1 MPFLK
6 IFLPFI
12 LTLAMVSPTQ
22 AAEKWTITS
31 LDWEPYSGKK
41 LPDHGKSIVK
51 LRQALQ
57 LNGIILE
64 VNFLPWARAKAMA
77 TQPGYV
83 GYFPA
88 WPEEVNEGFIAS
100 PPVDWS
106 EIAIMSL
113 GERTIPADLDSLF
126 STHIVGLIRSYTYPK
141 EIEEAASR
149 HKNNV
154 DEAPDENSLVRKL
167 ARGRCDVAITDP
179 AVMKY
184 YAEQNNIED
193 IVALKHICKIPL
205 VLAIKNSAQSKRVL
219 EILTNALARQIE
231 PK

>member
-1 MPFLK
+1 MSFKNTFL
-6 IFLPFI
+6 ILI
-12 LTLAMVSPTQ
+12 LTISIALPAF

-31 LDWEPYSGKK
+31 LDWQPYSGKN
-41 LPDHGKSIVK
+41 LPDQGKSIVK

-57 LNGIILE
+57 LNSIKLE
-64 VNFLPWARAKAMA
+64 VKFLPWARAKAMA
-77 TQPGYV
+77 TQPGYI

-106 EIAIMSL
+106 QIAIMSR

-126 STHIVGLIRSYTYPK
+126 STHIVGLIRSYVYPK
-141 EIEEAASR
+141 EIEEAANR

-154 DEAPDENSLVRKL
+154 DEAPDENSLVKKL
-167 ARGRCDVAITDP
+167 ARGRCDIAITDP

-184 YAEQNNIED
+184 YAEQ
-193 IVALKHICKIPL
+193 
-205 VLAIKNSAQSKRVL
+205 IKLRTL
-219 EILTNALARQIE
+219 LF
-231 PK
+231 